1 MKGKI
6 PAWFK
11 ELETKI
17 LDNVNGNTRK
27 IKNEYIGRIEK
38 SNIHIN
44 FFDENERQEKNTIVS
59 WNDYGEFPV
68 FAEDKKDHIVK
79 IIEEWEYT
87 IFSEDRLDMNNS
99 PLLKVCESCD
109 RNVSKKKDSKIC
121 LIYLENKNSRI
132 IETRRKEGAIKPYEI
147 LNNLIKKNEWI
158 KKFNN
163 EERMNEEYNER
174 IEKIDNLIKSEEFIT
189 IIKNIFKNDNIEE
202 GLKKFYLMIDL
213 IKIKNLI
220 NNVGKKKKKKILK
233 CAAGNKKK

>member
-44 FFDENERQEKNTIVS
+44 YFDENERQEKNTIVS

-68 FAEDKKDHIVK
+68 FAEDKKDHI
-79 IIEEWEYT
+79 
-87 IFSEDRLDMNNS
+87 
-99 PLLKVCESCD
+99 VCESCD

-189 IIKNIFKNDNIEE
+189 IIKNSGTKFTGCWPELKHSAGLGFRNSGQDPISTGIQKITYNI
-202 GLKKFYLMIDL
+202 YIQL
-213 IKIKNLI
+213 IVL
-220 NNVGKKKKKKILK
+220 
-233 CAAGNKKK
+233 